1 MALKK
6 NLKIAISFIIVA
18 VLFYLLFRK
27 LDFELFRKYLSEGD
41 SQLILCGVLV
51 YLSAFAVRALR
62 WKVLLKHIGT
72 FKIRELAPV
81 IVAGYA
87 VNNVLP
93 VRIGEIVRAAIAGKM
108 FKISIP
114 TTFASVFVERIFDGL
129 TIALILSVT
138 IFFYPFQEN
147 MKTLAWGA
155 SLFFALLFVFALVSA
170 FSSKPLEFVRLLR
183 GKSPKFLG
191 VFFDFSEKF
200 LKGAASLDSWKK
212 IVATFSLSLC
222 VWAFELAVYLL
233 ISAAFGVRIPIEGC
247 LVMLCAAN
255 LGMLAAPT
263 PAGLGVFQGAIV
275 FALES
280 FNVPY
285 EQRMA
290 VALILHAAQIVPTT
304 IVGFIWIWVKNLKIG
319 AIDTNSL
326 EKSQ

>member
-6 NLKIAISFIIVA
+6 HLKIVISFLIVA
-18 VLFYLLFRK
+18 LLFYFLFRK
-27 LDFELFRKYLSEGD
+27 LDFELFEKYLAEGNKL
-41 SQLILCGVLV
+41 LILLGVLA
-51 YLSAFAVRALR
+51 YLSSFAVRAMR
-62 WKVLLKHIGT
+62 WKVLLKHIGS

-108 FKISIP
+108 FRISIP
-114 TTFASVFVERIFDGL
+114 ATFASVFVERIFDGL

-155 SLFFALLFVFALVSA
+155 SLFFALLFLFALVSA
-170 FSSKPLEFVRLLR
+170 FSSKPLEFVRFLR
-183 GKSPKFLG
+183 GKFPDFLG
-191 VFFDFSEKF
+191 FFFDFTEKF

-233 ISAAFGVRIPIEGC
+233 ISAAFGVKIPFVGC

-263 PAGLGVFQGAIV
+263 PAGLGIFQGAIV

-280 FNVPY
+280 FDVPY

-290 VALILHAAQIVPTT
+290 VALILHATQIVPTT
-304 IVGFIWIWVKNLKIG
+304 IIGFIWIWVKNLKIG
-319 AIDTNSL
+319 KIESETFQ
-326 EKSQ
+326 E

>member
-6 NLKIAISFIIVA
+6 HLKIVISFLIVA

-27 LDFELFRKYLSEGD
+27 LDFELFEKYLAEGNKL
-41 SQLILCGVLV
+41 LILLGVLA
-51 YLSAFAVRALR
+51 YLSSFAVRAMR
-62 WKVLLKHIGT
+62 WKVLLKHIGS

-93 VRIGEIVRAAIAGKM
+93 VRIGEIVRAAIAGKL

-114 TTFASVFVERIFDGL
+114 ATFASVFVERIFDGL

-138 IFFYPFQEN
+138 IFFYPFQGN

-155 SLFFALLFVFALVSA
+155 SLFFALLFLFALVSA
-170 FSSKPLEFVRLLR
+170 FSSKPLEFVRFLR
-183 GKSPKFLG
+183 GKSPDFSG
-191 VFFDFSEKF
+191 FFFDFAEKF

-233 ISAAFGVRIPIEGC
+233 ISAAFGVKIPFVGC

-263 PAGLGVFQGAIV
+263 PAGLGIFQGAIV

-280 FNVPY
+280 FDVPY

-290 VALILHAAQIVPTT
+290 VALILHATQIVPTT
-304 IVGFIWIWVKNLKIG
+304 IIGFIWIWVKNLKIG
-319 AIDTNSL
+319 KIESETFQ
-326 EKSQ
+326 E

>member
-6 NLKIAISFIIVA
+6 NLKIAISFLIVA
-18 VLFYLLFRK
+18 VLFFLLFRK
-27 LDFELFRKYLSEGD
+27 LDFELFRKYLSEGNKL
-41 SQLILCGVLV
+41 LILCGVLV
-51 YLSAFAVRALR
+51 YLSSFAVRALR
-62 WKVLLKHIGT
+62 WKVLLRHIGN
-72 FKIRELAPV
+72 FKVPELAPV

-93 VRIGEIVRAAIAGKM
+93 VRIGEIVRAAIAGKI

-114 TTFASVFVERIFDGL
+114 SAFASVFVERVFDGL

-138 IFFYPFQEN
+138 LFFYPFQDN
-147 MKTLAWGA
+147 MKILALVA
-155 SLFFALLFVFALVSA
+155 SLLFAILFVFALAAA
-170 FSSKPLEFVRLLR
+170 FSSKPLEFVRFIR
-183 GKSPKFLG
+183 FKAPKFSMPL
-191 VFFDFSEKF
+191 FDFAEKF
-200 LKGAASLDSWKK
+200 LKGAASLDSWQK
-212 IVATFSLSLC
+212 IVATFLLSMC

-233 ISAAFGVRIPIEGC
+233 ISAAFGVKIPFVGC

-304 IVGFIWIWVKNLKIG
+304 VIGFIWIWVKNLSVD
-319 AIDTNSL
+319 APPQNL
-326 EKSQ
+326 P

>member
-18 VLFYLLFRK
+18 VLFFLLFRK
-27 LDFELFRKYLSEGD
+27 LDFELFEKYLAEGNKL
-41 SQLILCGVLV
+41 LILLGVFV
-51 YLSAFAVRALR
+51 YLSSFAVRALR
-62 WKVLLKHIGT
+62 WKVLLKHIGN
-72 FKIRELAPV
+72 FKVRELAPV

-93 VRIGEIVRAAIAGKM
+93 VRIGEIVRAAIAGKL

-114 TTFASVFVERIFDGL
+114 ATFASVFVERIFDGL

-147 MKTLAWGA
+147 MKMLAWGA
-155 SLFFALLFVFALVSA
+155 SLFFALLFLFALVSA
-170 FSSKPLEFVRLLR
+170 FSPKPLAFVQFIRS
-183 GKSPKFLG
+183 KAPKFSMPL
-191 VFFDFSEKF
+191 FDFAEKF
-200 LKGAASLDSWKK
+200 LKGAASLDSWQK
-212 IVATFSLSLC
+212 IFATFFLSLG

-233 ISAAFGVRIPIEGC
+233 ISAAFGVRIPFVGC

-304 IVGFIWIWVKNLKIG
+304 VIGFIWIWVKNLSVG
-319 AIDTNSL
+319 APGTVS
-326 EKSQ
+326 

>member
-1 MALKK
+1 MVLKK

-41 SQLILCGVLV
+41 KLLILCGVSV
-51 YLSAFAVRALR
+51 YLSSFSVRALR
-62 WKVLLKHIGT
+62 WKVLLKHIGS
-72 FKIRELAPV
+72 FKVRALAPI

-114 TTFASVFVERIFDGL
+114 STFASVFVERVFDGL
-129 TIALILSVT
+129 TIALILSAT
-138 IFFYPFQEN
+138 LFFYPFQEN

-155 SLFFALLFVFALVSA
+155 SLVFALLFVFALAAA
-170 FSSKPLEFVRLLR
+170 FSSKPLEFVRFLR
-183 GKSPKFLG
+183 SKAPNFSMVL
-191 VFFDFSEKF
+191 FDFAEKF
-200 LKGAASLDSWKK
+200 LKGAASLDSWWK
-212 IVATFSLSLC
+212 IVVTFSLSLC

-233 ISAAFGVRIPIEGC
+233 IVKAFGVEIPFVGC

-304 IVGFIWIWVKNLKIG
+304 VIGFIWIGIKNLKISE
-319 AIDTNSL
+319 IDTDSL
-326 EKSQ
+326 EKS

>member
-1 MALKK
+1 MFSKK
-6 NLKIAISFIIVA
+6 NLKTVLSFLIVA
-18 VLFYLLFRK
+18 LLFYFLFRK
-27 LDFELFRKYLSEGD
+27 LDFELFEKYLAEGNKL
-41 SQLILCGVLV
+41 LILLGVFV
-51 YLSAFAVRALR
+51 YLSSFAVRALR
-62 WKVLLKHIGT
+62 WKVLLKHIGN
-72 FKIRELAPV
+72 FKVRELAPV

-93 VRIGEIVRAAIAGKM
+93 VRIGEIVRAAIAGKI
-108 FKISIP
+108 FRISVP
-114 TTFASVFVERIFDGL
+114 SAFASVFVERIFDGL

-147 MKTLAWGA
+147 MKMLAWGA
-155 SLFFALLFVFALVSA
+155 SLFFALLFLFALVSA
-170 FSSKPLEFVRLLR
+170 FSSKPLAFVQFIRS
-183 GKSPKFLG
+183 KAPKFSMPL
-191 VFFDFSEKF
+191 FDFAEKF
-200 LKGAASLDSWKK
+200 LKGAASLDSWQK
-212 IVATFSLSLC
+212 IFATFFLSLG

-233 ISAAFGVRIPIEGC
+233 ISAAFGVDIPFVGC

-304 IVGFIWIWVKNLKIG
+304 VIGFIWIWVKNLSVG
-319 AIDTNSL
+319 APAQNL
-326 EKSQ
+326 P

>member
-18 VLFYLLFRK
+18 VLFFLLFRK
-27 LDFELFRKYLSEGD
+27 LDFELFEKYLAEGNKL
-41 SQLILCGVLV
+41 LILCGVLV
-51 YLSAFAVRALR
+51 YLLAFFVRAAR
-62 WKVLLKHIGT
+62 WKVLLKHIGD
-72 FKIRELAPV
+72 FKVPELTPV

-93 VRIGEIVRAAIAGKM
+93 VRIGEIVRAAIAGKL

-114 TTFASVFVERIFDGL
+114 ATFASVFVERIFDGL

-147 MKTLAWGA
+147 MKMLAWGA
-155 SLFFALLFVFALVSA
+155 SLFFALLFLFALVSA
-170 FSSKPLEFVRLLR
+170 FSPKPLGFVRFIRSKAPEFSMPL
-183 GKSPKFLG
+183 
-191 VFFDFSEKF
+191 FDFAEKF
-200 LKGAASLDSWKK
+200 LRGAASLDSWQK
-212 IVATFSLSLC
+212 IFATFFLSLG

-233 ISAAFGVRIPIEGC
+233 ISAAFGVRIPFVGC

-304 IVGFIWIWVKNLKIG
+304 VIGFIWIWVKNLSVG
-319 AIDTNSL
+319 APAQNL
-326 EKSQ
+326 P

>member
-6 NLKIAISFIIVA
+6 HLKIVISFLIVA

-27 LDFELFRKYLSEGD
+27 LDFELFEKYLAEGNKL
-41 SQLILCGVLV
+41 LILLGVLA
-51 YLSAFAVRALR
+51 YLSSFAVRAMR
-62 WKVLLKHIGT
+62 WKVLLKHIGS

-93 VRIGEIVRAAIAGKM
+93 VRIGEIVRAAIAGKL
-108 FKISIP
+108 FRISIP
-114 TTFASVFVERIFDGL
+114 ATFASVFVERILDGL

-155 SLFFALLFVFALVSA
+155 SLFFALLFLFALVSA
-170 FSSKPLEFVRLLR
+170 FSSKPLEFVRFLR
-183 GKSPKFLG
+183 GKSPDFLG
-191 VFFDFSEKF
+191 FFFDFAEKF

-233 ISAAFGVRIPIEGC
+233 ISAAFGVKIPFVGC

-263 PAGLGVFQGAIV
+263 PAGLGIFQGAIV

-280 FNVPY
+280 FDVPY

-290 VALILHAAQIVPTT
+290 VALILHATQIVPTT
-304 IVGFIWIWVKNLKIG
+304 IIGFIWIWMKNLKIG
-319 AIDTNSL
+319 KIESETFQ
-326 EKSQ
+326 E

>member
-18 VLFYLLFRK
+18 VLFFLLFRK
-27 LDFELFRKYLSEGD
+27 LDFELFRKYLSEGNKL
-41 SQLILCGVLV
+41 LILCGVLV
-51 YLSAFAVRALR
+51 YLSSFAVRALR
-62 WKVLLKHIGT
+62 WKVLLRHIGN
-72 FKIRELAPV
+72 FKVPELAPV

-93 VRIGEIVRAAIAGKM
+93 VRIGEIVRAAIAGKI

-114 TTFASVFVERIFDGL
+114 SAFASVFVERVFDGL
-129 TIALILSVT
+129 TIALILSAT
-138 IFFYPFQEN
+138 LFFYPFQDN
-147 MKTLAWGA
+147 MKIIALVA
-155 SLFFALLFVFALVSA
+155 SLLFAILFVFALAAA
-170 FSSKPLEFVRLLR
+170 FSSKPLEFVVFLR
-183 GKSPKFLG
+183 RKSPKILS

-212 IVATFSLSLC
+212 IVATFVLSMC

-233 ISAAFGVRIPIEGC
+233 ISAAFGVKIPFVGC

-290 VALILHAAQIVPTT
+290 VAVILHAAQIVPTT
-304 IVGFIWIWVKNLKIG
+304 IIGFIWIWVKNLRVD
-319 AIDTNSL
+319 APPQNLS
-326 EKSQ
+326 

>member
-6 NLKIAISFIIVA
+6 HLKIVISFLIVA
-18 VLFYLLFRK
+18 LLFYFLFRK
-27 LDFELFRKYLSEGD
+27 LDFELFEKYLTEGNKL
-41 SQLILCGVLV
+41 LILLGFLV
-51 YLSAFAVRALR
+51 YLSSFAVRAMR
-62 WKVLLKHIGT
+62 WKVLLKHIGS

-93 VRIGEIVRAAIAGKM
+93 VRIGEIVRAAIAGKL

-114 TTFASVFVERIFDGL
+114 ATFASVFVERIFDGL

-155 SLFFALLFVFALVSA
+155 SLFFALLFLFALVSA
-170 FSSKPLEFVRLLR
+170 FSSKPLEFVRFLR
-183 GKSPKFLG
+183 GKSPDFLG
-191 VFFDFSEKF
+191 FFFDFAEKF

-233 ISAAFGVRIPIEGC
+233 ISAAFGVKIPFVGC

-263 PAGLGVFQGAIV
+263 PAGLGIFQGAIV

-280 FNVPY
+280 FDVPY

-290 VALILHAAQIVPTT
+290 VALILHATQIVPTT
-304 IVGFIWIWVKNLKIG
+304 IIGFIWIWVKNLKIG
-319 AIDTNSL
+319 KIESETFQ
-326 EKSQ
+326 E

>member
-6 NLKIAISFIIVA
+6 NIKIAISFLIVA
-18 VLFYLLFRK
+18 VLFFLLFRK
-27 LDFELFRKYLSEGD
+27 LDFELFRKYLSEGNKL
-41 SQLILCGVLV
+41 LILCGVLV
-51 YLSAFAVRALR
+51 YLSSFAVRALR
-62 WKVLLKHIGT
+62 WKVLLRHIGS
-72 FKIRELAPV
+72 FKIPELAPV

-93 VRIGEIVRAAIAGKM
+93 VRIGEIVRAAIAGKI

-114 TTFASVFVERIFDGL
+114 AAFASVFVERVFDGL
-129 TIALILSVT
+129 TIALILSAT
-138 IFFYPFQEN
+138 LFFYPFQDN
-147 MKTLAWGA
+147 MKILALVA
-155 SLFFALLFVFALVSA
+155 SLLFAILFVFALSAA
-170 FSSKPLEFVRLLR
+170 FSSKPLEFVRFLR
-183 GKSPKFLG
+183 TKSPKFLG

-212 IVATFSLSLC
+212 IVATFSLSLG

-233 ISAAFGVRIPIEGC
+233 ISAAFGVEIPFVGC

-290 VALILHAAQIVPTT
+290 VAVILHAAQIVPTT
-304 IVGFIWIWVKNLKIG
+304 VIGFIWIWVKNISVDAPG
-319 AIDTNSL
+319 TVS
-326 EKSQ
+326 

>member
-6 NLKIAISFIIVA
+6 HLKIVISFLIVA
-18 VLFYLLFRK
+18 LLFYFLFRK
-27 LDFELFRKYLSEGD
+27 LDFELFEKYLTEGNKL
-41 SQLILCGVLV
+41 LILLGFLV
-51 YLSAFAVRALR
+51 YLSSFAVRAMR
-62 WKVLLKHIGT
+62 WKVLLKHIGS

-108 FKISIP
+108 FRISIP
-114 TTFASVFVERIFDGL
+114 ATFASVFVERIFDGL

-155 SLFFALLFVFALVSA
+155 SLFFALLFLFALVSA
-170 FSSKPLEFVRLLR
+170 FSSKPLEFVRFLR
-183 GKSPKFLG
+183 GKSPDFSG
-191 VFFDFSEKF
+191 FFFDFAEKF

-233 ISAAFGVRIPIEGC
+233 ISAAFGVKIPFVGC

-263 PAGLGVFQGAIV
+263 PAGLGIFQGAIV

-280 FNVPY
+280 FDVPY

-290 VALILHAAQIVPTT
+290 VALILHATQIVPTT
-304 IVGFIWIWVKNLKIG
+304 IIGFIWIWMKNLKIG
-319 AIDTNSL
+319 KIESETFQ
-326 EKSQ
+326 E

>member
-6 NLKIAISFIIVA
+6 HLKIVISFLIVA
-18 VLFYLLFRK
+18 LLFYFLFRK
-27 LDFELFRKYLSEGD
+27 LDFELFEKYLAEGNKL
-41 SQLILCGVLV
+41 LILLGVLA
-51 YLSAFAVRALR
+51 YLSSFAVRAMR
-62 WKVLLKHIGT
+62 WKVLLKHIGS

-108 FKISIP
+108 FRISIP
-114 TTFASVFVERIFDGL
+114 ATFASVFVERIFDGL

-155 SLFFALLFVFALVSA
+155 SLFFALLFLFALVSA
-170 FSSKPLEFVRLLR
+170 FSSKPLEFVRFLR
-183 GKSPKFLG
+183 GKSPDFSG
-191 VFFDFSEKF
+191 FFFDFAEKF

-233 ISAAFGVRIPIEGC
+233 ISAAFGVKIPFVGC

-263 PAGLGVFQGAIV
+263 PAGLGIFQGAIV

-280 FNVPY
+280 FDVPY

-290 VALILHAAQIVPTT
+290 VALILHATQIVPTT
-304 IVGFIWIWVKNLKIG
+304 IIGFIWIWVKNLKIG
-319 AIDTNSL
+319 KIESETFQ
-326 EKSQ
+326 E

>member
-6 NLKIAISFIIVA
+6 NLKIAISFLVVA
-18 VLFYLLFRK
+18 ILFFLLFRK
-27 LDFELFRKYLSEGD
+27 LDFELFEKYLAGGNKL
-41 SQLILCGVLV
+41 LILLGILV
-51 YLSAFAVRALR
+51 YLSSFAVRALR
-62 WKVLLKHIGT
+62 WKVLLSHIGS

-108 FKISIP
+108 FRISIP
-114 TTFASVFVERIFDGL
+114 ATFASVFVERIFDGL

-155 SLFFALLFVFALVSA
+155 SLFFALLFVFALSAA
-170 FSSKPLEFVRLLR
+170 FSSKPLEFVMFLR
-183 GKSPKFLG
+183 RKSPKFLS

-212 IVATFSLSLC
+212 IVATFSLSLL
-222 VWAFELAVYLL
+222 VWAFELAVYLF
-233 ISAAFGVRIPIEGC
+233 ISAAFGVKIPFVGC

-275 FALES
+275 FALET

-304 IVGFIWIWVKNLKIG
+304 VIGFIWIWLKNLQISG
-319 AIDTNSL
+319 ISTDTL
-326 EKSQ
+326 EK

>member
-6 NLKIAISFIIVA
+6 NLKIAISFIIVT

-41 SQLILCGVLV
+41 KLLILCGILV

-62 WKVLLKHIGT
+62 WKVLLKHIGS
-72 FKIRELAPV
+72 FKVRELAPV

-155 SLFFALLFVFALVSA
+155 SLFFALLFVFALASA
-170 FSSKPLEFVRLLR
+170 FSSKPLEFVRSLR
-183 GKSPKFLG
+183 GKLPKFLG
-191 VFFDFSEKF
+191 IFFDFAEKF

-233 ISAAFGVRIPIEGC
+233 ISSAFGVKIPIEGC

-304 IVGFIWIWVKNLKIG
+304 VIGFIWIWVKNLKMPPNI
-319 AIDTNSL
+319 AEIP
-326 EKSQ
+326 

>member
-6 NLKIAISFIIVA
+6 NLKIAISFLIVA

-27 LDFELFRKYLSEGD
+27 LDFELFRKYLSEGNKF
-41 SQLILCGVLV
+41 LILCGVLV
-51 YLSAFAVRALR
+51 YLSSFAVRALR
-62 WKVLLKHIGT
+62 WKVLLRHIGN
-72 FKIRELAPV
+72 FKVRELAPV

-93 VRIGEIVRAAIAGKM
+93 VRIGEIVRAAIAGKI
-108 FKISIP
+108 FRISIP
-114 TTFASVFVERIFDGL
+114 SAFASVFVERVFDGL
-129 TIALILSVT
+129 TIALILSAT
-138 IFFYPFQEN
+138 LFFYPFQDN
-147 MKTLAWGA
+147 MKILALAA
-155 SLFFALLFVFALVSA
+155 SLFFAILFVFALSAA
-170 FSSKPLEFVRLLR
+170 FSSKPLEFVVFLR
-183 GKSPKFLG
+183 RKSPKILS

-212 IVATFSLSLC
+212 IVATFVLSMC

-233 ISAAFGVRIPIEGC
+233 ISAAFGVKIPFVGC

-304 IVGFIWIWVKNLKIG
+304 VIGFIWIWVKNISVDAPAQNLP
-319 AIDTNSL
+319 
-326 EKSQ
+326 

>member
-6 NLKIAISFIIVA
+6 HLKIVISFLIVA

-27 LDFELFRKYLSEGD
+27 LDFELFEKYLAEGNKL
-41 SQLILCGVLV
+41 LILLGVLA
-51 YLSAFAVRALR
+51 YLSSFAVRAMR
-62 WKVLLKHIGT
+62 WKVLLKHIGS

-93 VRIGEIVRAAIAGKM
+93 VRIGEIVRAAIAGKL

-114 TTFASVFVERIFDGL
+114 ATFASVFVERIFDGL

-155 SLFFALLFVFALVSA
+155 SLFFALLFLFALVSA
-170 FSSKPLEFVRLLR
+170 FSSKPLEFVRFLR
-183 GKSPKFLG
+183 GKSPDFLG
-191 VFFDFSEKF
+191 FFFDFAEKF

-233 ISAAFGVRIPIEGC
+233 ISAAFGVKIPFVGC

-263 PAGLGVFQGAIV
+263 PAGLGIFQGAIV

-280 FNVPY
+280 FDVPY

-290 VALILHAAQIVPTT
+290 VALILHATQIVPTT
-304 IVGFIWIWVKNLKIG
+304 IIGFIWIWMKNLKIG
-319 AIDTNSL
+319 KIESETFQ
-326 EKSQ
+326 E

>member
-6 NLKIAISFIIVA
+6 HLKIVISFLIVA

-27 LDFELFRKYLSEGD
+27 LDFELFEKYLAEGNKL
-41 SQLILCGVLV
+41 LILLGVLA
-51 YLSAFAVRALR
+51 YLSSFAVRAMR
-62 WKVLLKHIGT
+62 WKVLLKHIGS

-93 VRIGEIVRAAIAGKM
+93 VRIGEIVRAAIAGKL
-108 FKISIP
+108 FRISIP
-114 TTFASVFVERIFDGL
+114 ATFASVFVERIFDGL

-155 SLFFALLFVFALVSA
+155 SLFFALLFLFALVSA
-170 FSSKPLEFVRLLR
+170 FSSKPLEFVRFLR
-183 GKSPKFLG
+183 GKSPDFLG
-191 VFFDFSEKF
+191 FFFDFAEKF

-233 ISAAFGVRIPIEGC
+233 ISAAFGVKIPFVGC

-263 PAGLGVFQGAIV
+263 PAGLGIFQGAIV

-280 FNVPY
+280 FDVPY

-290 VALILHAAQIVPTT
+290 VALILHATQIVPTT
-304 IVGFIWIWVKNLKIG
+304 IIGFIWIWMKNLKIG
-319 AIDTNSL
+319 KIESETFQ
-326 EKSQ
+326 E